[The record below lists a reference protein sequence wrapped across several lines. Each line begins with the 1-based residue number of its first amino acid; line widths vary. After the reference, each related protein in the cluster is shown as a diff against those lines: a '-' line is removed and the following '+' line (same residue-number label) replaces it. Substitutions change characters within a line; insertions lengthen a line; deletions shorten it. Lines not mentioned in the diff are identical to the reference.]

1 MKVVL
6 VSYHYHPYP
15 GYRSSLVHQYFLGR
29 EKSHGTAPTDYV
41 FLHADWDHHTKT
53 RFESA
58 ACEGREAIR
67 VPSYKRNLSL
77 KRVWSHILFS
87 WKVWKHPALK
97 DADLAFVCV
106 PPSLSALGPAL
117 RLSLRG
123 KPWILDIVDLWPEA
137 LPVAR
142 WKKIIFAVGFG
153 WAWALLRRAL
163 YQRATRFVSHCQY
176 FLDELGIDPA
186 RTALIP
192 LAQAQVEM
200 TKLSPEERLPLEK
213 EIRLLVLGSINHVL
227 DSKSLLALLLALP
240 TERTVLEILG
250 AGESKPKLLAQLA
263 EKCPGL
269 RIVDHSMNFDPEL
282 KRSVLARCHFG
293 YNGYSTQTAI
303 GITYKSIDFA
313 TQGLVFLNSVQGDLH
328 HLVESYGAGFNYKAG
343 EESALATTL
352 ADLDETD
359 YQCLSQGS
367 RKIYEDNFRLESFSE
382 RMNILMEGV

>member
-6 VSYHYHPYP
+6 ISYHYHPYP
-15 GYRSSLVHQYFLGR
+15 GYRSSLVHQYFLRRQQRLGA
-29 EKSHGTAPTDYV
+29 APHDYV

-58 ACEGREAIR
+58 PHEGRRALR

-77 KRVWSHILFS
+77 KRVWSHIFFS
-87 WKVWKHPALK
+87 WKVWRDPVLE
-97 DADLAFVCV
+97 DADLAFICV

-117 RLSLRG
+117 KLSLRG

-142 WKKIIFAVGFG
+142 WKKIVFALGFG

-176 FLDELGIDPA
+176 FLDELAIDSS

-192 LAQAQVEM
+192 LAQAQTEM
-200 TKLSPEERLPLEK
+200 TKLSPGERPPLAQ

-227 DSKSLLALLLALP
+227 DSRSLVALLQALP
-240 TERTVLEILG
+240 AERRVLEILG
-250 AGESKPKLLAQLA
+250 AGESKPQLLQSLS

-313 TQGLVFLNSVQGDLH
+313 SQGLVFLNSVQGDLQ
-328 HLVESYGAGFNYKAG
+328 HLVESFGAGFNYKAG
-343 EESALATTL
+343 EESALATKISAL
-352 ADLDETD
+352 GESD
-359 YQCLSQGS
+359 YQRMSQSS
-367 RKIYEDNFRLESFSE
+367 RKIFEEKFRLDSFSR
-382 RMNILMEGV
+382 RMDHLMEGV

>member
-1 MKVVL
+1 
-6 VSYHYHPYP
+6 
-15 GYRSSLVHQYFLGR
+15 
-29 EKSHGTAPTDYV
+29 
-41 FLHADWDHHTKT
+41 
-53 RFESA
+53 
-58 ACEGREAIR
+58 
-67 VPSYKRNLSL
+67 
-77 KRVWSHILFS
+77 
-87 WKVWKHPALK
+87 
-97 DADLAFVCV
+97 V
-106 PPSLSALGPAL
+106 PPSLAALGPAL

-176 FLDELGIDPA
+176 FLDELRIDPA

-200 TKLSPEERLPLEK
+200 TKLSPAERLPLEK

-227 DSKSLLALLLALP
+227 DSKSLLALLVALP
-240 TERTVLEILG
+240 TKRTVLEILG

-303 GITYKSIDFA
+303 GITYKSIDFT

-328 HLVESYGAGFNYKAG
+328 HLVESYGAGFNYRAG

-359 YQCLSQGS
+359 YQSLSQGS
-367 RKIYEDNFRLESFSE
+367 RNIYEDYFRLESFNE
-382 RMNILMEGV
+382 RMDRLMESV